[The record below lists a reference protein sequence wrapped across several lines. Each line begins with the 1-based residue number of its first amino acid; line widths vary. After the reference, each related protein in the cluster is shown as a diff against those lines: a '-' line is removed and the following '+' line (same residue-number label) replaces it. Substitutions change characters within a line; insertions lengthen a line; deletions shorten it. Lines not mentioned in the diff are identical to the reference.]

1 MQLRYVSEG
10 PLLAHRKTK
19 RPLVSVVMSLH
30 NDADTAVRA
39 IESVLNQSF
48 EDLELVI
55 ADCASTDRT
64 PLICERFHDRDIRVE
79 YIHLDTDNMA
89 VGAHTALCA
98 VRGSYVLMMRPCD
111 WLGSDL
117 LHELTAFIRANDL
130 QLAIPAQSFDTYTGR
145 NHERS
150 SSVTTFNTMTWKSA
164 ADFHQA
170 VGELLMLGVLDDP
183 FGMAIDSE
191 IVRASVLAHM
201 SEKPLDGVIA
211 CLERVERAGVLAGHP
226 YHVTKSSPA
235 APSFDP
241 DRYPS
246 CEREH
251 TELLDLFRSWGFD
264 LDAEEMEPVY
274 RRYLLDIIGCIDN
287 ACIGHSP
294 VSSVERTQR
303 VQDMLDD
310 EATQRAVQMM
320 SHAAREFGCMYKPMA
335 KKNAAACCMGSRLR
349 EVARISH
356 IPLGPIVR

>member
-1 MQLRYVSEG
+1 M
-10 PLLAHRKTK
+10 AHRESK
-19 RPLVSVVMSLH
+19 RPLVSVVMVLH

-55 ADCASTDRT
+55 ADCASSDRT
-64 PLICERFHDRDIRVE
+64 PSICERFHDRDIRVE
-79 YIHLDTDNMA
+79 YIHLDTDNLA
-89 VGAHTALCA
+89 VGNHTALCA
-98 VRGSYVLMMRPCD
+98 ARGSYVMLLRPGD
-111 WLGSDL
+111 WLGGGL
-117 LHELTAFIRANDL
+117 LYDVMPFMRANDL
-130 QLAIPAQSFDTYTGR
+130 QLAIPTQSFDVYSGR

-150 SSVTTFNTMTWKSA
+150 SSVTTFNTMTWKTA
-164 ADFHQA
+164 ADFHHA

-183 FGMAIDSE
+183 FGMVIDADVMRSF
-191 IVRASVLAHM
+191 VLSHM
-201 SEKPLDGVIA
+201 SEKPLDVVIA
-211 CLERVERAGVLAGHP
+211 CLERVERAGVFAGP
-226 YHVTKSSPA
+226 SYHVTRQVPA
-235 APSFDP
+235 ALSFDP

-274 RRYLLDIIGCIDN
+274 RRYLFDVISCIDN
-287 ACIGHSP
+287 ACIGHSS

-310 EATQRAVQMM
+310 EVTQRAVQRM

-335 KKNAAACCMGSRLR
+335 KKNAVACCMGSRLR